1 MKNTLYWFKS
11 LYKVWKQE
19 YRLISHDAGVLLFFL
34 LLPTIYP
41 LVYTLIY
48 NPEVVTELPVAIV
61 DDNRSEQSRQLARM
75 ADATEAI
82 HIIGYANDMQ
92 EARHWLNEKACY
104 GILYI
109 PNDFSRNIARG
120 NQATAQFYCDM
131 SLLIRYRTFLSA
143 LTDISLAYGTEIRQ
157 EIIPNSTMP
166 IDSKAVI
173 MGDSTQGFASFVI
186 PGILIIIIQQSLILG
201 ITMLGGGA
209 NERRRRNNNIYPLQ
223 IDAPITASILGKA
236 LCYFSIYLP
245 LIIYMLLFVPAMF
258 NLPRSNNT
266 IDWFILIV
274 PFIFAS
280 IFLGLTLQ
288 RFITERETPFII
300 VVFSSIVFL
309 FLSGLTWPRYAMSE
323 PWLTISNLIP
333 STWGVEAFVRINSN
347 GATLQQNATPFIM
360 LWILCIIYFLT
371 AIILGRKKDL
381 VQNNS

>member
-1 MKNTLYWFKS
+1 MKNTLNWFKS

-34 LLPTIYP
+34 LLPTVYP

-48 NPEVVTELPVAIV
+48 NPEVVKELPVAIV
-61 DDNRSEQSRQLARM
+61 DDNRSKQSRHLARM
-75 ADATEAI
+75 VDATEGI

-92 EARHWLNEKACY
+92 EARHWLNEKDCY

-109 PNDFSRNIARG
+109 PYDFSDNIARG
-120 NQATAQFYCDM
+120 NQAFAQFYCDM
-131 SLLIRYRTFLSA
+131 SLLIRYRTFLTT
-143 LTDISLAYGTEIRQ
+143 LTDISLASGTEIRQ
-157 EIIPNSTMP
+157 EIIPNSSIP
-166 IDSKAVI
+166 IDSRAVI
-173 MGDSTQGFASFVI
+173 MGDPAQGFASFVI

-201 ITMLGGGA
+201 IAMLGGGA
-209 NERRRRNNNIYPLQ
+209 NERRRRHNNIDPLQ
-223 IDAPITASILGKA
+223 IEAPTTASTLGKA

-245 LIIYMLLFVPAMF
+245 LIIYMLLFVPAIF

-266 IDWFILIV
+266 IDWFLLLV

-347 GATLQQNATPFIM
+347 GATLQQNAVPFIM
-360 LWILCIIYFLT
+360 LWILCFIYYIT
-371 AIILGRKKDL
+371 ANIFSHKKSIL
-381 VQNNS
+381 QNNS